1 MNPPEPVQK
10 QKIKR
15 VYLSYYDGIDL
26 PKVNAVVAAINN
38 ILQQA
43 DIEEL
48 YFLLSSNGGH
58 VDAGIT
64 LYNHLRSIPQKIIMH
79 NMGSIDSIAT
89 VVFMAGEE
97 RYAQPNSTFLFHG
110 VELTTGGPISV
121 SRSKMMELVSSIDAD
136 QEKII
141 GIITERTTVKKEE
154 LSKFFS
160 EGSKKDLIFAQNKGI
175 IHGIV
180 PLSIEK
186 DVPLISF
193 NFQQINP
200 QQGR

>member
-1 MNPPEPVQK
+1 MNQVQPK

-26 PKVNAVVAAINN
+26 QKVNAVVAAINN

-43 DIEEL
+43 EVEEF

-64 LYNHLRSIPQKIIMH
+64 LYNHLRSIPQKIVMH

-89 VVFMAGEE
+89 VVFMAGDE

-110 VELTTGGPISV
+110 VELTTGGPLSL
-121 SRSKMMELVSSIDAD
+121 SRSKIIELVSSIDAD
-136 QEKII
+136 QQKII
-141 GIITERTTVKKEE
+141 GILTERTTVTRKE
-154 LSKFFS
+154 LNKLFS
-160 EGSKKDLIFAQNKGI
+160 EGSKKDLTFAKDKGI
-175 IHGIV
+175 IHDIV
-180 PLSIEK
+180 TLSVEK

-200 QQGR
+200 QQG

>member
-1 MNPPEPVQK
+1 MNPNQNK

-26 PKVNAVVAAINN
+26 PKVNAVVMAINN

-43 DIEEL
+43 DVEEF

-89 VVFMAGEE
+89 VVFMAGDE

-110 VELTTGGPISV
+110 VELTTGGPLSL
-121 SRSKMMELVSSIDAD
+121 SRSKIIELVSSIDAD
-136 QEKII
+136 QQKII
-141 GIITERTTVKKEE
+141 GILTERTTVTRKE
-154 LSKFFS
+154 LTKLFS
-160 EGSKKDLIFAQNKGI
+160 EGSKKDLTFAKEKGI
-175 IHGIV
+175 INNIIT
-180 PLSIEK
+180 LSVEK

-193 NFQQINP
+193 NFQQTNT
-200 QQGR
+200 QQR

>member
-1 MNPPEPVQK
+1 MNPVQPK

-26 PKVNAVVAAINN
+26 PKVNAVVTAINN

-43 DIEEL
+43 DVEEF

-110 VELTTGGPISV
+110 VELTTGGPLSL
-121 SRSKMMELVSSIDAD
+121 SRSKIIELVSSIDAD
-136 QEKII
+136 QQKII
-141 GIITERTTVKKEE
+141 GILTDRTTITKKE
-154 LSKFFS
+154 LNKLFS
-160 EGSKKDLIFAQNKGI
+160 EGSKKDLTFAKDKGI
-175 IHGIV
+175 INDIV
-180 PLSIEK
+180 TLNVEK

-193 NFQQINP
+193 NFQQTNP
-200 QQGR
+200 QQR